1 MPSEYGFGNSRKK
14 NAPTYKKQKF
24 GTPFTMKGISPLKQ
38 DKKKKTRVD
47 ATKSNADP
55 SLIAGFDDPR
65 FKVTKNKVKQKTTV
79 PYRKPV
85 GPIAN

>member
-1 MPSEYGFGNSRKK
+1 MPSEYGFGDSRKK

-38 DKKKKTRVD
+38 DKKKKT
-47 ATKSNADP
+47 KSSADP
-55 SLIAGFDDPR
+55 SLVAGFDDPR
-65 FKVTKNKVKQKTTV
+65 FKVTKKKVKQKTTV